1 MKLDEGITTKQML
14 ARLKVEVREAGS
26 QVELARRW
34 GIPYQYVSN
43 ALSCTKLPSRI
54 MLEKMKLEPVKTINY
69 RYKDVK

>member
-34 GIPYQYVSN
+34 GVPYQHVSN
-43 ALSCTKLPSRI
+43 ALSCTKLPSPT